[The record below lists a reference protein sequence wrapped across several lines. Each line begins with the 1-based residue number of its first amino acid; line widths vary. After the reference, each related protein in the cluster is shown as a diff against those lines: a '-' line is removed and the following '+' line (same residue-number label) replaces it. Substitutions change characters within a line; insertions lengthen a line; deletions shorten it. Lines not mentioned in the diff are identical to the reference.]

1 LTEGM
6 NLVFAILEPQDVQQK
21 MWKKNIASS

>member
-6 NLVFAILEPQDVQQK
+6 NLVFAIKQPKDIQQN
-21 MWKKNIASS
+21 MWKKNIAYR